1 MQLQSFMQRLKESEW
16 IKGDAH
22 QYALSGE
29 LQVEELNPAELQD
42 FPEIIYIRSK
52 RDYLVGR
59 IDRDLLLYLIRSE
72 RTSMPLQILDAIRD
86 GIIAVD
92 ADGRIYYA
100 NEAYT
105 TVLGV
110 PLRRVLGKYIQKI
123 EPSALLV
130 RALEERTVQTSS
142 KQMVSSVNKYVSLQA
157 FPIWNGASFLG
168 AVSIFRDVTE
178 LHQLNQEVRQMAG
191 VADEYSRRLQEYEVS
206 VDLNL
211 TSYDRNFQK
220 VIHQAATVAHA
231 DIAVLLYGEL
241 GAGKEVV
248 ANYLHRCSPRRE
260 KPFLTVSCSA
270 VPEDMLEDEIFGR
283 GGEPGLLELAE
294 GGTLFLDE
302 VGDLPPHTQS
312 RLQGTLR
319 KKPDIR
325 LIASASQRLDQLVN
339 TKRFRQDLYFQIA
352 TITLHI
358 PPLRERPDDII
369 PLANRFL
376 SFYNEKHKENLVLSP
391 GVYKNLRAY
400 HWPGN
405 IRELKNHIERLVI
418 LGDDTQPLLVTVP
431 APDDYAAEQ
440 KTIFSGTLEQQLRAF
455 ETQAIQAAID
465 RCGGNRTQAMREL
478 GISRRTFYRKCA
490 ALRISGEK

>member
-248 ANYLHRCSPRRE
+248 EIGRA
-260 KPFLTVSCSA
+260 SC
-270 VPEDMLEDEIFGR
+270 
-283 GGEPGLLELAE
+283 
-294 GGTLFLDE
+294 
-302 VGDLPPHTQS
+302 
-312 RLQGTLR
+312 
-319 KKPDIR
+319 
-325 LIASASQRLDQLVN
+325 
-339 TKRFRQDLYFQIA
+339 
-352 TITLHI
+352 
-358 PPLRERPDDII
+358 RER
-369 PLANRFL
+369 
-376 SFYNEKHKENLVLSP
+376 V
-391 GVYKNLRAY
+391 
-400 HWPGN
+400 
-405 IRELKNHIERLVI
+405 
-418 LGDDTQPLLVTVP
+418 
-431 APDDYAAEQ
+431 
-440 KTIFSGTLEQQLRAF
+440 
-455 ETQAIQAAID
+455 
-465 RCGGNRTQAMREL
+465 
-478 GISRRTFYRKCA
+478 
-490 ALRISGEK
+490 

>member
-1 MQLQSFMQRLKESEW
+1 M
-16 IKGDAH
+16 
-22 QYALSGE
+22 
-29 LQVEELNPAELQD
+29 
-42 FPEIIYIRSK
+42 
-52 RDYLVGR
+52 
-59 IDRDLLLYLIRSE
+59 
-72 RTSMPLQILDAIRD
+72 
-86 GIIAVD
+86 
-92 ADGRIYYA
+92 
-100 NEAYT
+100 
-105 TVLGV
+105 
-110 PLRRVLGKYIQKI
+110 
-123 EPSALLV
+123 
-130 RALEERTVQTSS
+130 
-142 KQMVSSVNKYVSLQA
+142 
-157 FPIWNGASFLG
+157 
-168 AVSIFRDVTE
+168 
-178 LHQLNQEVRQMAG
+178 
-191 VADEYSRRLQEYEVS
+191 
-206 VDLNL
+206 
-211 TSYDRNFQK
+211 
-220 VIHQAATVAHA
+220 
-231 DIAVLLYGEL
+231 
-241 GAGKEVV
+241 
-248 ANYLHRCSPRRE
+248 
-260 KPFLTVSCSA
+260 
-270 VPEDMLEDEIFGR
+270 
-283 GGEPGLLELAE
+283 
-294 GGTLFLDE
+294 
-302 VGDLPPHTQS
+302 
-312 RLQGTLR
+312 R

-376 SFYNEKHKENLVLSP
+376 SFYNEKHKKNLVLSP